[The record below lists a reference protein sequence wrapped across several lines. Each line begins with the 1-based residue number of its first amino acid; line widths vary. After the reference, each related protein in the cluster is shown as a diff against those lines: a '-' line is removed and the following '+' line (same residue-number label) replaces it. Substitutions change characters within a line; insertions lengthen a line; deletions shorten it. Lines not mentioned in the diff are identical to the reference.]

1 MHKIASD
8 GATVDNQF
16 TEGNVSLAIPATIV
30 SAAWLNAVQ
39 GELVNMIERYGIALN
54 EDDADTAQQ
63 LYTAIEKA
71 IKLGGRPTPVL
82 QNLVNN
88 QAVAADVTDFPN
100 FDSAEVQTVEFLFT
114 IVRKTDSGVLK
125 ESGRCYLSYD
135 ETNGWEISRIAGFD
149 GGGVTFVATLV
160 SGTNFKLQY
169 KTTNH
174 AGSSYDGKLRI
185 TDIKTVLV

>member
-16 TEGNVSLAIPATIV
+16 TEGNVALNIPATIV

-39 GELVNMIERYGIALN
+39 GELVNLIERYGIELN
-54 EDDADTAQQ
+54 EDDSDDATQA
-63 LYTAIEKA
+63 YKAIEKMFM
-71 IKLGGRPTPVL
+71 LGGRPSRIL
-82 QNLVNN
+82 QNLANN
-88 QAVAADVTDFPN
+88 QAAPADIAGFPQ
-100 FDSAEVQTVEFLFT
+100 FDSSSIQTVEFLFT
-114 IVRKTDSGVLK
+114 IVRKTDTGLK
-125 ESGRCYLSYD
+125 KETGRCYLSYD
-135 ETNGWEISRIAGFD
+135 ETNGWEISRISGFD
-149 GGGVTFVATLV
+149 GGGVTFVMTLV

-169 KTTNH
+169 KTDNL